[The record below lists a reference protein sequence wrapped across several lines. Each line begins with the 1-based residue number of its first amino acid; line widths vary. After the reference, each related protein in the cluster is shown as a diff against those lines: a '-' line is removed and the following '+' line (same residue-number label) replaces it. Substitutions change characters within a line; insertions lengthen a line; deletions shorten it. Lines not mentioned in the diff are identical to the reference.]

1 MKVGEKYFG
10 KRDEFVFFYEISD
23 EFVVAPLCACFQA
36 AFSESRRASFA
47 YMCILWWQIYQK
59 WISNNLQ
66 GKVEKLGLLKKGF
79 YETYF
84 HNRTAIFQTWENGV
98 PFLIP

>member
-23 EFVVAPLCACFQA
+23 EFVVAPLCACFQG

-47 YMCILWWQIYQK
+47 YMCIL
-59 WISNNLQ
+59 
-66 GKVEKLGLLKKGF
+66 
-79 YETYF
+79 
-84 HNRTAIFQTWENGV
+84 
-98 PFLIP
+98 